1 MSVTCSGRTPRI
13 AEWKTS
19 LIAPDALVDPNA
31 QVAES
36 AKVWGL
42 AQVRE
47 GASVGENCI
56 IGRAAY
62 VDAGVTVGANC
73 KIQNNALVYAP
84 AVLEDGVF
92 VGPAAVLTND
102 TFPRAVNPDGS
113 LKAGSDWEMVGV
125 NVRRGASVGA
135 GAVVLAGVEIGEW
148 ALVAAG
154 AVVTKDVAPY
164 ALVAG
169 VPARRV
175 SWVGPSGQPLV
186 RQDGVWVDPETGAE
200 FSEEDERIVPS

>member
-1 MSVTCSGRTPRI
+1 M
-13 AEWKTS
+13 
-19 LIAPDALVDPNA
+19 IAPDALVDPTA
-31 QVAES
+31 SVADS

-42 AQVRE
+42 AQIRE

-62 VDAGVTVGANC
+62 VDAGVSVGAHC
-73 KIQNNALVYAP
+73 KIQNNALVYSP

-125 NVRRGASVGA
+125 TVRRGASVGA
-135 GAVVLAGVEIGEW
+135 GAVVLGGVEIGEW

-154 AVVTKDVAPY
+154 AVVTRDVAPY
-164 ALVAG
+164 SLVAG

-175 SWVGPSGQPLV
+175 SWVGPGGKPLV
-186 RQDGVWVDPETGAE
+186 QRGGVWVELETGAE